1 MNIQLIWAQ
10 DTNAAIGK
18 HGTLPWHYS
27 EDLKNFKKLTTGHTI
42 IMGRKT
48 WDSLSIKPLPNRKN
62 IVISSTEQTGVD
74 SYNSIDTCMEYLLS
88 LIHI

>member
-18 HGTLPWHYS
+18 DGTLPWHYS
-27 EDLKNFKKLTTGHTI
+27 EDLKSFKKLTTGHT
-42 IMGRKT
+42 
-48 WDSLSIKPLPNRKN
+48 
-62 IVISSTEQTGVD
+62 
-74 SYNSIDTCMEYLLS
+74 LS